1 MIHQL
6 HEVWCLSPPSSLTLT
21 ASAASASPT
30 PADAVARS
38 EACSGHLTIVTGRA
52 CDVRST
58 SKQSADS
65 RYAETQAASCHRSLP
80 TRACSIALWHV
91 ASPLQTTVHE
101 YFAYAQYN
109 VYRDLSRRG
118 GTNSRA
124 RNRCF
129 QVTLLRGLHPSRS
142 GRQAHP
148 ASSKSRRG
156 RIGGSSRHPARQD
169 VRTHCRIRG
178 LRRYA
183 AQRFSLLLAG

>member
-38 EACSGHLTIVTGRA
+38 EACSGHLSIVTGRA

-91 ASPLQTTVHE
+91 GSPLQTTVHE
-101 YFAYAQYN
+101 YFAYAQYH
-109 VYRDLSRRG
+109 VYRDLSRWFA
-118 GTNSRA
+118 GTHTHETTVSKPLLSEDSTAHDQVGKLIQLLPRA
-124 RNRCF
+124 VDAGSTDQPSAPARSATICN
-129 QVTLLRGLHPSRS
+129 TSRS
-142 GRQAHP
+142 
-148 ASSKSRRG
+148 
-156 RIGGSSRHPARQD
+156 
-169 VRTHCRIRG
+169 
-178 LRRYA
+178 RYA
-183 AQRFSLLLAG
+183 DRGDAATRRP